1 MEKGKMQ
8 HGPKVYV
15 PLVFLFV
22 FLVLLMPKSGKFN
35 YDYKKGS
42 PWMYET
48 LVAEFDFP
56 VLKTPDQLQK
66 EREAAASSV
75 IPYYKYSE
83 NIASERAD
91 AVEQADLGRFNH
103 LKPEIVT
110 VMDTIYS
117 KGVIAERPD
126 FPDGR
131 PEDEQVIYVQKD
143 RRAAMVPPDEIYTIA
158 DARARL
164 LNALRD
170 VPGGCNADSLCMT
183 AGIYDL
189 IVPNLI
195 FDQQTTD
202 LVHEESV
209 NYISPTSG
217 VVTSGQLIVS
227 KGETVTSE
235 IEQLLDSYKAEY
247 EASIGYNGPRFL
259 LWAGNVLLA
268 LVIVALVFFTIYYSN
283 ISIFSQFNKY
293 VYILVIISLA
303 AVTTFAVAKAD
314 PKLLY
319 MVPYTLFALFL
330 TAFFKN
336 KVVYPVYVISLLPLL
351 IFSHNGIE
359 LFVMFLVAGVV
370 AIFSFTYFNKGWQ
383 QFIMAFF
390 VFLAMTVTYFAF
402 KLVDGEIR
410 GFRDYE
416 TLLFLFLGAMLSVA
430 GYPFIYL
437 FERIFM
443 LVSNSRLIELCD
455 TNNKLLRE
463 LAHKA
468 PGTFQHCLQVMNLAD
483 AAARSIGANVSLVR
497 AGALYHDIGKMAN
510 PQCFIENESPG
521 VKYHEGLSP
530 EESARDITRHVP
542 DGLAMADKAGL
553 PGIVKDFIVTH
564 HGTTCTGYFYN
575 KYINAGGD
583 PAKADVFYYKG
594 RKPSTKEQI
603 ILMLCDTL
611 EAASRTLKDYSAQ
624 SISDLVERLVKSKM
638 DDGQF
643 DDADISLKELDTV
656 KNVLKEYLQQVY
668 HARVVYP
675 KRKHVPVQ
683 SRP

>member
-1 MEKGKMQ
+1 MENGKFLR
-8 HGPKVYV
+8 GFKVYL
-15 PLVFLFV
+15 PLVLLFV
-22 FLVLLMPKSGKFN
+22 FFVLLMPRSGNFN

-56 VLKTPDQLQK
+56 VLKTAEQLQHEK
-66 EREAAASSV
+66 EQAASSV
-75 IPYYKYSE
+75 TPYYKYSG
-83 NIASERAD
+83 NIASERTD
-91 AVEQADLGRFNH
+91 AVMQADLGAYDR
-103 LKPEIVT
+103 LKPDIISIL
-110 VMDTIYS
+110 DTIYS

-143 RRAAMVPPDEIYTIA
+143 RRAAMVPPSEIYTTA
-158 DARARL
+158 DARMKL
-164 LNALRD
+164 LSGLK
-170 VPGGCNADSLCMT
+170 GLHGTFNADSLCLA

-189 IVPNLI
+189 LVPNLI

-209 NYISPTSG
+209 NYVSPTSG
-217 VVTSGQLIVS
+217 VVSSGQLIVS

-247 EASIGYNGPRFL
+247 ENSVGYNGPRVFL
-259 LWAGNVLLA
+259 WMGNVLLA
-268 LVIVALVFFTIYYSN
+268 LIISVLVFFTIYYAN
-283 ISIFSQFNKY
+283 ARIFGRFNEY
-293 VYILVIISLA
+293 VYILVIVALS
-303 AVTTFAVAKAD
+303 AVVTFAVTKAD

-319 MVPYTLFALFL
+319 IVPYSLFALYL

-336 KVVYPVYVISLLPLL
+336 KVVYPVYVISLIPMLV
-351 IFSHNGIE
+351 FSHNGIE
-359 LFVMFLVAGVV
+359 LFVIYLAGGIV
-370 AIFSFTYFNKGWQ
+370 AIYAFMYFNKGWQ
-383 QFIMAFF
+383 QFIMAFCVF
-390 VFLAMTVTYFAF
+390 VTTTVTYFAF
-402 KLVDGEIR
+402 KLIDGEIR
-410 GFRDYE
+410 EFNDYQ
-416 TLLFLFLGAMLSVA
+416 TVLFLFLGAMMSVA
-430 GYPFIYL
+430 GYPLIYL

-468 PGTFQHCLQVMNLAD
+468 PGTFQHSLQVMNFAD
-483 AAARSIGANVSLVR
+483 AAARSIDANVQLVR
-497 AGALYHDIGKMAN
+497 AGALYHDIGKMNN
-510 PQCFIENESPG
+510 PQCFIENETPG

-542 DGLAMADKAGL
+542 DGVALAEKYGL
-553 PGIVKDFIVTH
+553 PGVVKDFIVTH
-564 HGTTCTGYFYN
+564 HGTTSTGYFYN
-575 KYINAGGD
+575 RYLNAGGD
-583 PAKADVFYYKG
+583 PSKADVFFYKG

-603 ILMLCDTL
+603 IMMLCDTL

-624 SISDLVERLVKSKM
+624 SISDLVERIVRSKM

-643 DDADISLKELDTV
+643 EDADISLKEINVV

-675 KRKHVPVQ
+675 KRRVQ
-683 SRP
+683 VHRA

>member
-1 MEKGKMQ
+1 MQ

-217 VVTSGQLIVS
+217 VVTSG
-227 KGETVTSE
+227 
-235 IEQLLDSYKAEY
+235 
-247 EASIGYNGPRFL
+247 
-259 LWAGNVLLA
+259 
-268 LVIVALVFFTIYYSN
+268 
-283 ISIFSQFNKY
+283 
-293 VYILVIISLA
+293 
-303 AVTTFAVAKAD
+303 
-314 PKLLY
+314 
-319 MVPYTLFALFL
+319 
-330 TAFFKN
+330 
-336 KVVYPVYVISLLPLL
+336 
-351 IFSHNGIE
+351 
-359 LFVMFLVAGVV
+359 
-370 AIFSFTYFNKGWQ
+370 
-383 QFIMAFF
+383 
-390 VFLAMTVTYFAF
+390 
-402 KLVDGEIR
+402 
-410 GFRDYE
+410 
-416 TLLFLFLGAMLSVA
+416 
-430 GYPFIYL
+430 
-437 FERIFM
+437 
-443 LVSNSRLIELCD
+443 
-455 TNNKLLRE
+455 
-463 LAHKA
+463 
-468 PGTFQHCLQVMNLAD
+468 
-483 AAARSIGANVSLVR
+483 
-497 AGALYHDIGKMAN
+497 
-510 PQCFIENESPG
+510 
-521 VKYHEGLSP
+521 
-530 EESARDITRHVP
+530 
-542 DGLAMADKAGL
+542 
-553 PGIVKDFIVTH
+553 
-564 HGTTCTGYFYN
+564 
-575 KYINAGGD
+575 
-583 PAKADVFYYKG
+583 
-594 RKPSTKEQI
+594 
-603 ILMLCDTL
+603 
-611 EAASRTLKDYSAQ
+611 
-624 SISDLVERLVKSKM
+624 
-638 DDGQF
+638 
-643 DDADISLKELDTV
+643 
-656 KNVLKEYLQQVY
+656 
-668 HARVVYP
+668 
-675 KRKHVPVQ
+675 
-683 SRP
+683 

>member
-1 MEKGKMQ
+1 MENGKFLR
-8 HGPKVYV
+8 GFKVYL
-15 PLVFLFV
+15 PLVLLFV
-22 FLVLLMPKSGKFN
+22 FFVLLMPRSGNFN

-56 VLKTPDQLQK
+56 VLKTAEQLQHEK
-66 EREAAASSV
+66 EQAASSV
-75 IPYYKYSE
+75 TPYYKYSG
-83 NIASERAD
+83 NIASERTD
-91 AVEQADLGRFNH
+91 AVMQADLGAYDR
-103 LKPEIVT
+103 LKPEIISIL
-110 VMDTIYS
+110 DTIYS

-143 RRAAMVPPDEIYTIA
+143 RRAAMVPPSEIYTTA
-158 DARARL
+158 DARMKL
-164 LNALRD
+164 LSGLK
-170 VPGGCNADSLCMT
+170 GLHGTFNADSLCLA

-189 IVPNLI
+189 LVPNLI

-209 NYISPTSG
+209 NYVSPTSG
-217 VVTSGQLIVS
+217 VVSSGQLIVS

-247 EASIGYNGPRFL
+247 ENSVGYNGPRVFL
-259 LWAGNVLLA
+259 WMGNVLLA
-268 LVIVALVFFTIYYSN
+268 LIISVLVFFTIYYAN
-283 ISIFSQFNKY
+283 ARIFGRFNEY
-293 VYILVIISLA
+293 VYILVIVALS
-303 AVTTFAVAKAD
+303 AVVTFAVTKAD

-319 MVPYTLFALFL
+319 IVPYSLFALYL

-336 KVVYPVYVISLLPLL
+336 KVVYPVYVISLIPMLV
-351 IFSHNGIE
+351 FSHNGIE
-359 LFVMFLVAGVV
+359 LFVIYLAGGIV
-370 AIFSFTYFNKGWQ
+370 AIYAFMYFNKGWQ
-383 QFIMAFF
+383 QFIMAFCVF
-390 VFLAMTVTYFAF
+390 VATTVTYFAF
-402 KLVDGEIR
+402 KLIDGEIR
-410 GFRDYE
+410 EFNDYQ
-416 TLLFLFLGAMLSVA
+416 TVLFLFLGAMMSVA
-430 GYPFIYL
+430 GYPLIYL

-468 PGTFQHCLQVMNLAD
+468 PGTFQHSLQVMNFAD
-483 AAARSIGANVSLVR
+483 AAARSIDANVQLVG
-497 AGALYHDIGKMAN
+497 AGALYHDIGKMNN
-510 PQCFIENESPG
+510 PQCFIENETPG

-542 DGLAMADKAGL
+542 DGVALAEKYGL
-553 PGIVKDFIVTH
+553 PGVVKDFIVTH
-564 HGTTCTGYFYN
+564 HGTTSTGYFYN
-575 KYINAGGD
+575 RYLNAGGD
-583 PAKADVFYYKG
+583 PSKADVFFYKG

-603 ILMLCDTL
+603 IMMLCDTL

-624 SISDLVERLVKSKM
+624 SISDLVERIVRSKM

-643 DDADISLKELDTV
+643 EDADISLKEINVV

-675 KRKHVPVQ
+675 KRRVQ
-683 SRP
+683 VHRA

>member
-1 MEKGKMQ
+1 MENGKFLR
-8 HGPKVYV
+8 GFKVYL
-15 PLVFLFV
+15 PLVLLFV
-22 FLVLLMPKSGKFN
+22 FFVLLMPRSGNFN

-56 VLKTPDQLQK
+56 VLKTAEQLQHEK
-66 EREAAASSV
+66 EQAASSV
-75 IPYYKYSE
+75 TPYYKYSG
-83 NIASERAD
+83 NIASERTD
-91 AVEQADLGRFNH
+91 AVMQADLGAYDR
-103 LKPEIVT
+103 LKPEIISIL
-110 VMDTIYS
+110 DTIYS

-143 RRAAMVPPDEIYTIA
+143 RRAAMVPPSEIYTTA
-158 DARARL
+158 DARMRL
-164 LNALRD
+164 LSGLK
-170 VPGGCNADSLCMT
+170 GLHGTFNADSLCLA

-189 IVPNLI
+189 LVPNLI

-209 NYISPTSG
+209 NYVSPTSG
-217 VVTSGQLIVS
+217 VVSSGQLIVS

-247 EASIGYNGPRFL
+247 ENSVGYNGPRVFL
-259 LWAGNVLLA
+259 WMGNVLLA
-268 LVIVALVFFTIYYSN
+268 LIISVLVFFTIYYAN
-283 ISIFSQFNKY
+283 ARIFGRFNEY
-293 VYILVIISLA
+293 VYILVIVALS
-303 AVTTFAVAKAD
+303 AVVTFAVTKAD

-319 MVPYTLFALFL
+319 IVPYSLFALYL

-336 KVVYPVYVISLLPLL
+336 KVVYPVYVISLIPMLV
-351 IFSHNGIE
+351 FSHNGIE
-359 LFVMFLVAGVV
+359 LFVIYLAGGIV
-370 AIFSFTYFNKGWQ
+370 AIYAFMYFNKGWQ
-383 QFIMAFF
+383 QFIMAFCVF
-390 VFLAMTVTYFAF
+390 VATTVTYFAF
-402 KLVDGEIR
+402 KLIDGEIR
-410 GFRDYE
+410 EFNDYQ
-416 TLLFLFLGAMLSVA
+416 TVLFLFLGAMMSVA
-430 GYPFIYL
+430 GYPLIYL

-468 PGTFQHCLQVMNLAD
+468 PGTFQHSLQVMNLAD
-483 AAARSIGANVSLVR
+483 AAARSIDANVQLVR
-497 AGALYHDIGKMAN
+497 AGALYHDIGKMNN
-510 PQCFIENESPG
+510 PQCFIENETPG

-542 DGLAMADKAGL
+542 DGVALAEKYGL
-553 PGIVKDFIVTH
+553 PGVVKDFIVTH
-564 HGTTCTGYFYN
+564 HGTTSTGYFYN
-575 KYINAGGD
+575 RYLNAGGD
-583 PAKADVFYYKG
+583 PSKADVFFYKG

-603 ILMLCDTL
+603 IMMLCDTL

-624 SISDLVERLVKSKM
+624 SISDLVERIVRSKM

-643 DDADISLKELDTV
+643 EDADISLKEINIV

-675 KRKHVPVQ
+675 KRRVQ
-683 SRP
+683 VHRS

>member
-1 MEKGKMQ
+1 MENGKFLR
-8 HGPKVYV
+8 GFKVYL
-15 PLVFLFV
+15 PLVLLFV
-22 FLVLLMPKSGKFN
+22 FFVLLMPRSGNFN

-56 VLKTPDQLQK
+56 VLKTAEQLQHEK
-66 EREAAASSV
+66 EQAASSV
-75 IPYYKYSE
+75 TPYYKYSG
-83 NIASERAD
+83 NIASERTD
-91 AVEQADLGRFNH
+91 AVMQADLGAYDR
-103 LKPEIVT
+103 LKPEIISIL
-110 VMDTIYS
+110 DTIYS

-143 RRAAMVPPDEIYTIA
+143 RRAAMVPPSEIYTTA
-158 DARARL
+158 DARMKL
-164 LNALRD
+164 LSGLK
-170 VPGGCNADSLCMT
+170 GLHGTFNADSLCLA

-189 IVPNLI
+189 LVPNLI

-209 NYISPTSG
+209 NYVSPTSG
-217 VVTSGQLIVS
+217 VVSSGQLIVS

-247 EASIGYNGPRFL
+247 ENSVGYNGPRVFL
-259 LWAGNVLLA
+259 WMGNVLLA
-268 LVIVALVFFTIYYSN
+268 LIISVLVFFTIYYAN
-283 ISIFSQFNKY
+283 ARIFGRFNEY
-293 VYILVIISLA
+293 VYILVIVALS
-303 AVTTFAVAKAD
+303 AVVTFAVTKAD

-319 MVPYTLFALFL
+319 IVPYALFALYL

-336 KVVYPVYVISLLPLL
+336 KVVYPVYVISLIPMLV
-351 IFSHNGIE
+351 FSHNGIE
-359 LFVMFLVAGVV
+359 LFVIYLAGGIV
-370 AIFSFTYFNKGWQ
+370 AIYAFMYFNKGWQ
-383 QFIMAFF
+383 QFIMAFCVF
-390 VFLAMTVTYFAF
+390 VATTVTYFAF
-402 KLVDGEIR
+402 KLIDGEIR
-410 GFRDYE
+410 EFNDYQ
-416 TLLFLFLGAMLSVA
+416 TVLFLFLGAMMSVA
-430 GYPFIYL
+430 GYPLIYL

-468 PGTFQHCLQVMNLAD
+468 PGTFQHSLQVMNFAD
-483 AAARSIGANVSLVR
+483 AAARSIDATVQLVR
-497 AGALYHDIGKMAN
+497 AGELYHDIGKMNN
-510 PQCFIENESPG
+510 PQCFIENETPG

-542 DGLAMADKAGL
+542 DGVALAEKYGL
-553 PGIVKDFIVTH
+553 PGVVKDFIVTH
-564 HGTTCTGYFYN
+564 HGTTSTGYFYN
-575 KYINAGGD
+575 RYLNAGGD
-583 PAKADVFYYKG
+583 PSKADVFFYKG

-603 ILMLCDTL
+603 IMMLCDTL

-624 SISDLVERLVKSKM
+624 SISDLVERIVRSKM

-643 DDADISLKELDTV
+643 EDADISLKEINVV

-675 KRKHVPVQ
+675 KRRVQ
-683 SRP
+683 VHRA

>member
-1 MEKGKMQ
+1 MENGKFLR
-8 HGPKVYV
+8 GFKVYL
-15 PLVFLFV
+15 PLVLLFV
-22 FLVLLMPKSGKFN
+22 FFVLLMPRSGNFN

-56 VLKTPDQLQK
+56 VLKTAEQLQHEK
-66 EREAAASSV
+66 EQAASSV
-75 IPYYKYSE
+75 TPYYKYSG
-83 NIASERAD
+83 NIASERTD
-91 AVEQADLGRFNH
+91 AVMQADLGAYDR
-103 LKPEIVT
+103 LKPEIISIL
-110 VMDTIYS
+110 DTIYS

-143 RRAAMVPPDEIYTIA
+143 RRAAMVPPSEIYTTA
-158 DARARL
+158 DARMRL
-164 LNALRD
+164 LSGLK
-170 VPGGCNADSLCMT
+170 GLHGTFNADSLCLA

-189 IVPNLI
+189 LVPNLI

-209 NYISPTSG
+209 NYVSPTSG
-217 VVTSGQLIVS
+217 VVSSGQLIVS

-247 EASIGYNGPRFL
+247 ENSVGYNGPRVFL
-259 LWAGNVLLA
+259 WMGNVLLA
-268 LVIVALVFFTIYYSN
+268 LIISVLVFFTIYYAN
-283 ISIFSQFNKY
+283 ARIFGRFNEY
-293 VYILVIISLA
+293 VYILVIVALS
-303 AVTTFAVAKAD
+303 AVVTFAVTKAD

-319 MVPYTLFALFL
+319 IVPYSLFALYL

-336 KVVYPVYVISLLPLL
+336 KVVYPVYVISLIPMLV
-351 IFSHNGIE
+351 FSHNGIE
-359 LFVMFLVAGVV
+359 LFVIYLAGGIV
-370 AIFSFTYFNKGWQ
+370 AIYAFMYFNKGWQ
-383 QFIMAFF
+383 QFIMAFCVF
-390 VFLAMTVTYFAF
+390 VATTVTYFAF
-402 KLVDGEIR
+402 KLIDGEIR
-410 GFRDYE
+410 EFNDYQ
-416 TLLFLFLGAMLSVA
+416 TVLFLFLGAMMSVA
-430 GYPFIYL
+430 GYPLIYL

-468 PGTFQHCLQVMNLAD
+468 PGTFQHSLQVMNLAD
-483 AAARSIGANVSLVR
+483 AAARSIDANVQLVR
-497 AGALYHDIGKMAN
+497 AGALYHDIGKMNN
-510 PQCFIENESPG
+510 PQCFIENETPG

-542 DGLAMADKAGL
+542 DGVALAEKYGL
-553 PGIVKDFIVTH
+553 PGVVKDFIVTH
-564 HGTTCTGYFYN
+564 HGTTSTGYFYN
-575 KYINAGGD
+575 RYLNAGGD
-583 PAKADVFYYKG
+583 PSKADVFFYKG

-603 ILMLCDTL
+603 IMMLCDTL
-611 EAASRTLKDYSAQ
+611 EAASRTVKDYSAQ
-624 SISDLVERLVKSKM
+624 SISDLVERIVRSKM

-643 DDADISLKELDTV
+643 EDADISLKEINVV

-675 KRKHVPVQ
+675 KRRVQ
-683 SRP
+683 VHRA

>member
-1 MEKGKMQ
+1 MENGKFLR
-8 HGPKVYV
+8 GFKVYL
-15 PLVFLFV
+15 PLVLLFV
-22 FLVLLMPKSGKFN
+22 FFVLLMPRSGNFN

-56 VLKTPDQLQK
+56 VLKTAEQLQQEK
-66 EREAAASSV
+66 EQAASSV
-75 IPYYKYSE
+75 TPYYKYSG
-83 NIASERAD
+83 NIASERTD
-91 AVEQADLGRFNH
+91 AVMQADLGAYDR
-103 LKPEIVT
+103 LKPEIISIL
-110 VMDTIYS
+110 DTIYS

-143 RRAAMVPPDEIYTIA
+143 RRAAMVPPSEIYTTA
-158 DARARL
+158 DARMKL
-164 LNALRD
+164 LSGLK
-170 VPGGCNADSLCMT
+170 GLHGTFNADSLCLA

-189 IVPNLI
+189 LVPNLI

-209 NYISPTSG
+209 NYVSPTSG
-217 VVTSGQLIVS
+217 VVSSGQLIVS

-247 EASIGYNGPRFL
+247 ENSVGYNGPRVFL
-259 LWAGNVLLA
+259 WMGNVLLA
-268 LVIVALVFFTIYYSN
+268 LIISVLVFFTIYYAN
-283 ISIFSQFNKY
+283 ARIFGRFNEY
-293 VYILVIISLA
+293 VYILVIVALS
-303 AVTTFAVAKAD
+303 AVVTFAVTKAD

-319 MVPYTLFALFL
+319 IVPYSLFALYL

-336 KVVYPVYVISLLPLL
+336 KVVYPVYVISLIPMLV
-351 IFSHNGIE
+351 FSHNGIE
-359 LFVMFLVAGVV
+359 LFVIYLAGGIV
-370 AIFSFTYFNKGWQ
+370 AIYAFMYFNKGWQ
-383 QFIMAFF
+383 QFIMAFCVF
-390 VFLAMTVTYFAF
+390 VATTVTYFAF
-402 KLVDGEIR
+402 KLIDGEIR
-410 GFRDYE
+410 EFNDYQ
-416 TLLFLFLGAMLSVA
+416 TVLFLFLGAMMSVA
-430 GYPFIYL
+430 GYPLIYL

-468 PGTFQHCLQVMNLAD
+468 PGTFQHSLQVMNFAD
-483 AAARSIGANVSLVR
+483 AAARSIDANVQLVR
-497 AGALYHDIGKMAN
+497 AGALYHDIGKMNN
-510 PQCFIENESPG
+510 PQCFIENETPG

-530 EESARDITRHVP
+530 AESARDITRHVP
-542 DGLAMADKAGL
+542 DGVALAEKYGL
-553 PGIVKDFIVTH
+553 PGVVKDFIVTH
-564 HGTTCTGYFYN
+564 HGTTSTGYFYN
-575 KYINAGGD
+575 RYLNAGGD
-583 PAKADVFYYKG
+583 PSKADVFFYKG

-603 ILMLCDTL
+603 IMMLCDTL

-624 SISDLVERLVKSKM
+624 SISDLVERIVRSKM

-643 DDADISLKELDTV
+643 EDADISLKEINVV

-675 KRKHVPVQ
+675 KRRVQ
-683 SRP
+683 VHRS

>member
-1 MEKGKMQ
+1 MENGKFLR
-8 HGPKVYV
+8 GFKVYL
-15 PLVFLFV
+15 PLVLLFV
-22 FLVLLMPKSGKFN
+22 FFVLLMPRSGNFN

-56 VLKTPDQLQK
+56 VLKTAEQLQHEK
-66 EREAAASSV
+66 EQAASSV
-75 IPYYKYSE
+75 TPYYKYSG
-83 NIASERAD
+83 NIASERTD
-91 AVEQADLGRFNH
+91 AVMQADLGAYDR
-103 LKPEIVT
+103 LKPEIISIL
-110 VMDTIYS
+110 DTIYS

-143 RRAAMVPPDEIYTIA
+143 RRAAMVPPSEIYTTA
-158 DARARL
+158 DARMKL
-164 LNALRD
+164 LSGLK
-170 VPGGCNADSLCMT
+170 GLHGTFNADSLCLA

-189 IVPNLI
+189 LVPNLI

-209 NYISPTSG
+209 NYVSPTSG
-217 VVTSGQLIVS
+217 VVSSGQLIVS

-247 EASIGYNGPRFL
+247 ENSVGYNGPRVFL
-259 LWAGNVLLA
+259 WMGNVLLA
-268 LVIVALVFFTIYYSN
+268 LIISVLVFFTIYYAN
-283 ISIFSQFNKY
+283 ARIFGRFNEY
-293 VYILVIISLA
+293 VYILVIVALS
-303 AVTTFAVAKAD
+303 AVVTFAVTKAD

-319 MVPYTLFALFL
+319 IVPYSLFALYL

-336 KVVYPVYVISLLPLL
+336 KVVYPVYVISLIPMLV
-351 IFSHNGIE
+351 FSHNGIE
-359 LFVMFLVAGVV
+359 LFVIYLAGGIV
-370 AIFSFTYFNKGWQ
+370 AIYAFMYFNKGWQ
-383 QFIMAFF
+383 QFIMAFCVF
-390 VFLAMTVTYFAF
+390 VATTVTYFAF
-402 KLVDGEIR
+402 KLIDGEIR
-410 GFRDYE
+410 EFNDYQ
-416 TLLFLFLGAMLSVA
+416 TVLFLFLGAMMSVA
-430 GYPFIYL
+430 GYPLIYL

-468 PGTFQHCLQVMNLAD
+468 PGTFQHSLQVMNFAD
-483 AAARSIGANVSLVR
+483 AAARSIDANVQLVR
-497 AGALYHDIGKMAN
+497 AGALYHDIGKMNN
-510 PQCFIENESPG
+510 PQCFIENETPG

-542 DGLAMADKAGL
+542 DGVALAEKYGL
-553 PGIVKDFIVTH
+553 PGVVKDFIVTH
-564 HGTTCTGYFYN
+564 HGTTSTGYFYN
-575 KYINAGGD
+575 RYLNAGGD
-583 PAKADVFYYKG
+583 PSKADVFFYKG

-603 ILMLCDTL
+603 IMMLCDTL

-624 SISDLVERLVKSKM
+624 SISDLVERIVRSKM

-643 DDADISLKELDTV
+643 EDADISLKETNVV

-675 KRKHVPVQ
+675 KRRVQ
-683 SRP
+683 VHRA

>member
-1 MEKGKMQ
+1 MENGKFLR
-8 HGPKVYV
+8 GFKVYL
-15 PLVFLFV
+15 PLVLLFV
-22 FLVLLMPKSGKFN
+22 FFVLLMPRSGNFN

-56 VLKTPDQLQK
+56 VLKTAEQLQHEK
-66 EREAAASSV
+66 EQAASSV
-75 IPYYKYSE
+75 TPYYKYSG
-83 NIASERAD
+83 NIASERTD
-91 AVEQADLGRFNH
+91 AVMQADLGAYDR
-103 LKPEIVT
+103 LKPEIISIL
-110 VMDTIYS
+110 DTIYS

-143 RRAAMVPPDEIYTIA
+143 RRAAMVPPSEIYTTA
-158 DARARL
+158 DVRMRL
-164 LNALRD
+164 LSGLK
-170 VPGGCNADSLCMT
+170 GMHGTFNADSLCLA

-189 IVPNLI
+189 LVPNLI

-209 NYISPTSG
+209 NYVSPTSG
-217 VVTSGQLIVS
+217 VVSSGQLIVS

-247 EASIGYNGPRFL
+247 ENSVGYNGPRVFL
-259 LWAGNVLLA
+259 WMGNVLLA
-268 LVIVALVFFTIYYSN
+268 LIISVLVFFTIYYAN
-283 ISIFSQFNKY
+283 ARIFGRFNEY
-293 VYILVIISLA
+293 VYILVIVALS
-303 AVTTFAVAKAD
+303 AVVTFAVTKAD

-319 MVPYTLFALFL
+319 IVPYSLFALYL

-336 KVVYPVYVISLLPLL
+336 KVVYPVYVISLIPMLV
-351 IFSHNGIE
+351 FSHNGIE
-359 LFVMFLVAGVV
+359 LFVIYLAGGIV
-370 AIFSFTYFNKGWQ
+370 AIYAFMYFNKGWQ
-383 QFIMAFF
+383 QFIMAFCVF
-390 VFLAMTVTYFAF
+390 VATTVTFFAF
-402 KLVDGEIR
+402 KLIDGEIR
-410 GFRDYE
+410 EFNDYQ
-416 TLLFLFLGAMLSVA
+416 TVLFLFLGAMMSVA
-430 GYPFIYL
+430 GYPLIYL

-468 PGTFQHCLQVMNLAD
+468 PGTFQHSLQVMNLAD
-483 AAARSIGANVSLVR
+483 AAARSIDANVQLVR
-497 AGALYHDIGKMAN
+497 AGALYHDIGKMNN
-510 PQCFIENESPG
+510 PQCFIENETPG

-542 DGLAMADKAGL
+542 DGVALAEKYGL
-553 PGIVKDFIVTH
+553 PGVVKDFIVTH
-564 HGTTCTGYFYN
+564 HGTTSTGYFYN
-575 KYINAGGD
+575 RYLNAGGD
-583 PAKADVFYYKG
+583 PSKADVFFYKG

-603 ILMLCDTL
+603 IMMLCDTL

-624 SISDLVERLVKSKM
+624 SISDLVERIVRSKM

-643 DDADISLKELDTV
+643 EDADISLKEINVV

-675 KRKHVPVQ
+675 KRRVQ
-683 SRP
+683 VRRS

>member
-1 MEKGKMQ
+1 MENGKFLR
-8 HGPKVYV
+8 GFKVYL
-15 PLVFLFV
+15 PLVLLFV
-22 FLVLLMPKSGKFN
+22 FFVLLMPRSGNFN

-56 VLKTPDQLQK
+56 VLKTAEQLQHEK
-66 EREAAASSV
+66 EQAASSV
-75 IPYYKYSE
+75 TPYYKYSG
-83 NIASERAD
+83 NIASERTD
-91 AVEQADLGRFNH
+91 AVMQADLGAYDR
-103 LKPEIVT
+103 LKPEIISIL
-110 VMDTIYS
+110 DTIYS

-143 RRAAMVPPDEIYTIA
+143 RRAAMVPPSEIYTTA
-158 DARARL
+158 DARMRL
-164 LNALRD
+164 LSGLK
-170 VPGGCNADSLCMT
+170 GLHGTFNADSLCLA

-189 IVPNLI
+189 LVPNLI

-209 NYISPTSG
+209 NYVSPTSG
-217 VVTSGQLIVS
+217 VVSSGQLIVS

-247 EASIGYNGPRFL
+247 ENSVGYNGPRVFL
-259 LWAGNVLLA
+259 WMGNVLLA
-268 LVIVALVFFTIYYSN
+268 LIISVLVFFTIYYAN
-283 ISIFSQFNKY
+283 ARIFGRFNEY
-293 VYILVIISLA
+293 VYILVIVALS
-303 AVTTFAVAKAD
+303 AVVTFAVTKAD

-319 MVPYTLFALFL
+319 IVPYSLFALYL

-336 KVVYPVYVISLLPLL
+336 KVVYPVYVISLIPMLV
-351 IFSHNGIE
+351 FSHNGIE
-359 LFVMFLVAGVV
+359 LFVIYLAGGIV
-370 AIFSFTYFNKGWQ
+370 AIYAFMYFNKGWQ
-383 QFIMAFF
+383 QFIMAFCVF
-390 VFLAMTVTYFAF
+390 VATTVTFFAF
-402 KLVDGEIR
+402 KLIDGEIR
-410 GFRDYE
+410 EFNDYQ
-416 TLLFLFLGAMLSVA
+416 TVLFLFLGAMMSVA
-430 GYPFIYL
+430 GYPLIYL

-468 PGTFQHCLQVMNLAD
+468 PGTFQHSLQVMNLAD
-483 AAARSIGANVSLVR
+483 AAARSIDANVQLVR
-497 AGALYHDIGKMAN
+497 AGALYHDIGKMNN
-510 PQCFIENESPG
+510 PQCFIENETPG

-542 DGLAMADKAGL
+542 DGVALAEKYGL
-553 PGIVKDFIVTH
+553 PGVVKDFIVTH
-564 HGTTCTGYFYN
+564 HGTTSTGYFYN
-575 KYINAGGD
+575 RYLNAGGD
-583 PAKADVFYYKG
+583 PSKADVFFYKG

-603 ILMLCDTL
+603 IMMLCDTL

-624 SISDLVERLVKSKM
+624 SISDLVERIVRSKM

-643 DDADISLKELDTV
+643 EDADISLKEINVV

-675 KRKHVPVQ
+675 KRRVQ
-683 SRP
+683 VHRS

>member
-1 MEKGKMQ
+1 MENGKFLR
-8 HGPKVYV
+8 GFKVYL
-15 PLVFLFV
+15 PLVLLFV
-22 FLVLLMPKSGKFN
+22 FFVLLMPRSGNFN

-56 VLKTPDQLQK
+56 VLKTAEQLQHEK
-66 EREAAASSV
+66 EQAASSV
-75 IPYYKYSE
+75 TPYYKYSG
-83 NIASERAD
+83 NIASERTD
-91 AVEQADLGRFNH
+91 AVMQADLGAYDR
-103 LKPEIVT
+103 LKPEIISIL
-110 VMDTIYS
+110 DTIYS

-143 RRAAMVPPDEIYTIA
+143 RRAAMVPPSEIYTTA
-158 DARARL
+158 DARMKL
-164 LNALRD
+164 LSGLK
-170 VPGGCNADSLCMT
+170 GLHGTFNADSLCLA

-189 IVPNLI
+189 LVPNLI

-209 NYISPTSG
+209 NYVSPTSG
-217 VVTSGQLIVS
+217 VVSSGQLIVS

-247 EASIGYNGPRFL
+247 ENSVGYNGPRVFL
-259 LWAGNVLLA
+259 WMGNVLLA
-268 LVIVALVFFTIYYSN
+268 LIISVLVFFTIYYAN
-283 ISIFSQFNKY
+283 ARIFGRFNEY
-293 VYILVIISLA
+293 VYILVIVALS
-303 AVTTFAVAKAD
+303 AVVTFAVTKAD

-319 MVPYTLFALFL
+319 IVPYSLFALYL

-336 KVVYPVYVISLLPLL
+336 KVVYPVYVISLIPMLV
-351 IFSHNGIE
+351 FSHNGIE
-359 LFVMFLVAGVV
+359 LFVIYLAGGIV
-370 AIFSFTYFNKGWQ
+370 AIYAFMYFNKGWQ
-383 QFIMAFF
+383 QFIMAFCVF
-390 VFLAMTVTYFAF
+390 VATTVTYFAF
-402 KLVDGEIR
+402 KLIDGEIR
-410 GFRDYE
+410 EFNDYQ
-416 TLLFLFLGAMLSVA
+416 TVLFLFLGAMMSVA
-430 GYPFIYL
+430 GYPLIYL

-468 PGTFQHCLQVMNLAD
+468 PGTFQHSLQVMNFAD
-483 AAARSIGANVSLVR
+483 AAARSIDANVQLVR
-497 AGALYHDIGKMAN
+497 AGALYHDIGKMNN
-510 PQCFIENESPG
+510 PQCFIENETPG

-530 EESARDITRHVP
+530 EESARDIIRHVP
-542 DGLAMADKAGL
+542 DGVALAEKYGL
-553 PGIVKDFIVTH
+553 PGVVKDFIVTH
-564 HGTTCTGYFYN
+564 HGTTSTGYFYN
-575 KYINAGGD
+575 RYLNAGGD
-583 PAKADVFYYKG
+583 PSKADVFFYKG

-603 ILMLCDTL
+603 IMMLCDTL

-624 SISDLVERLVKSKM
+624 SISDLVERIVRSKM

-643 DDADISLKELDTV
+643 EDADISLKEINVV

-675 KRKHVPVQ
+675 KRRVQ
-683 SRP
+683 VHRA